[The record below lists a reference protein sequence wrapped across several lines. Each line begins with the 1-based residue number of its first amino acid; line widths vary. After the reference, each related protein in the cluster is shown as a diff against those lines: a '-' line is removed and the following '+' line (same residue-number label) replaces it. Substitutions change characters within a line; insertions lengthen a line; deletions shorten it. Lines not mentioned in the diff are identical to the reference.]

1 MSLPMRCS
9 SVRGVSMEREEMKMC
24 RMMVRLSGTRSEI
37 ARVAEAHCENLS
49 RVYGFPLDSKRNV
62 RGACCIE
69 AVIRR

>member
-9 SVRGVSMEREEMKMC
+9 SMSGVSMDKEEMKMC
-24 RMMVRLSGTRSEI
+24 RMMVRLSGTRRHP
-37 ARVAEAHCENLS
+37 ARVEDAHCENRS

-69 AVIRR
+69 AEMRR